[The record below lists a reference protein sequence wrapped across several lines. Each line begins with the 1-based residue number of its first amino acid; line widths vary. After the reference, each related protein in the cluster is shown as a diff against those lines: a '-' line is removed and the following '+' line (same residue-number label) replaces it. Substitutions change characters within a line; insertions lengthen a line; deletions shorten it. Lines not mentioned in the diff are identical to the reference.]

1 MSAATGKRALLAAV
15 GDPPRKRGRKPRP
28 LGEEAQ
34 RRCGDLLQAG
44 LSDRKVCELIPEHSR
59 TKVQEELQR
68 MRSPVSPCFKVATLG
83 DVKVMFADIRK
94 TLQLLVEAVP
104 LFHDKMEEWHDRA
117 VRCALYFD
125 EVQAGNI
132 LAPLPSKKAGF
143 FYLGFPDFGVAWR
156 NSPRAWVTL
165 GMLPYL
171 DHQNVPG
178 GYTAYLHLLLEE
190 LDLARNAFPVARGI
204 KISLFLAMYIA
215 DHDAQKIVFDNTGS
229 AGLAP
234 CLFCANIC
242 KLNADL
248 AGRDADGLL
257 RDITE
262 DNVRRFVRKQD
273 EDWFKLVD
281 DLHRD
286 VCSMRLT
293 KKAVK
298 QRSQCLGI
306 NYRPDSGHLFQA
318 RYRHLLPPSYCFN
331 DYLHAYFQGGCA
343 AVETTRLVERVL
355 SRTLLNLEDVAEMAR
370 MNWKAARHVTSAGP
384 QGRADFFHERRF
396 RSCYV
401 GSGGEQI
408 QMMPLLLFTL
418 CRLLL
423 PRGELQQE
431 LECYSLL
438 VQITHCYRWLHHT
451 EKISNTSRLQLL
463 ATELKTRLLILLS
476 TSFPQQ

>member
-1 MSAATGKRALLAAV
+1 
-15 GDPPRKRGRKPRP
+15 
-28 LGEEAQ
+28 
-34 RRCGDLLQAG
+34 
-44 LSDRKVCELIPEHSR
+44 
-59 TKVQEELQR
+59 
-68 MRSPVSPCFKVATLG
+68 
-83 DVKVMFADIRK
+83 
-94 TLQLLVEAVP
+94 
-104 LFHDKMEEWHDRA
+104 MEEWHDRA

-242 KLNADL
+242 KLDADL

-463 ATELKTRLLILLS
+463 ATESAHQRKALLVYGKARHRDFTAEIGDRMDAFAKQGLASESPAKTMLTASRDFPAGSSVKAAAQAVAFDMLACYSTWQRSGRLQIHTATVLREFLQ
-476 TSFPQQ
+476 PRWWME